1 MSWLRLRRLVITTT
15 VMFSAFTP
23 VHPGNVNAMFS
34 MTYAISDNSFAGAT
48 FSPAVAPVIT
58 ARDTGNVITVTWPLV
73 TISSGATV
81 SYRIT
86 RFSLGVTEVICTA
99 AGAITFSTTTAQC
112 RDTTALTGTPYTYS
126 QQPYVTAGGVT
137 TWSLV
142 PSSPSPEV
150 CLKKCR

>member
-1 MSWLRLRRLVITTT
+1 MSWVRLRRLVITAT

-34 MTYAISDNSFAGAT
+34 TTYATSNNSFAGAT
-48 FSPAVAPVIT
+48 FSPAVAPVIS
-58 ARDTGNVITVTWPLV
+58 ARETGNAITLTWSLV

-86 RFSLGVTEVICTA
+86 RYSFGVAEVICTA
-99 AGAITFSTTTAQC
+99 AGAITLTTTTAQC
-112 RDTTALTGTPYTYS
+112 RDTTALTGTAYSYTEE
-126 QQPYVTAGGVT
+126 PFVTAGGVT
-137 TWSLV
+137 TWSLA

-150 CLKKCR
+150 CVRRCR